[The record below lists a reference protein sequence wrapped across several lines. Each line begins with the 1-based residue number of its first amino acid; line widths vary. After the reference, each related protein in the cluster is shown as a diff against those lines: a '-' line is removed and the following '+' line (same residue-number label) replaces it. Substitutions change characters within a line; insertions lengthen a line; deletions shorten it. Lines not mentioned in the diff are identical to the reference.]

1 MIQAWG
7 LKFERDRDILPLFSD
22 VYTALKQKGFE
33 FPAAGSGGGDSYGAP
48 EDKTSKKQQARVEAY
63 YEGKGAPKFRAP
75 QVERKHVENLSAK
88 YQKVVE
94 DMNLLKGNINLTNE
108 MMDGCKS
115 KKDLKENDLIT
126 DLLKALKEMEPKLQE
141 RIQNFDVD
149 DEDIMAIYLLVN
161 EDL

>member
-1 MIQAWG
+1 
-7 LKFERDRDILPLFSD
+7 
-22 VYTALKQKGFE
+22 
-33 FPAAGSGGGDSYGAP
+33 
-48 EDKTSKKQQARVEAY
+48 
-63 YEGKGAPKFRAP
+63 
-75 QVERKHVENLSAK
+75 
-88 YQKVVE
+88 
-94 DMNLLKGNINLTNE
+94 MNLLKGNINLTNE

-149 DEDIMAIYLLVN
+149 DEDVMAIYLLVN